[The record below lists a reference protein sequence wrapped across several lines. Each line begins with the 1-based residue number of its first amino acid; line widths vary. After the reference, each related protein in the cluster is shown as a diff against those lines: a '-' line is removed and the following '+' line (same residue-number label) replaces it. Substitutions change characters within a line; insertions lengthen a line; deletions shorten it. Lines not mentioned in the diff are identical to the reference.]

1 MTKGHRSQF
10 IEPSGKTWTCAL
22 SGMGRRKII
31 NEQGLEEIVGNAETL
46 HFQQTTTAHLPSNHR
61 SEARCIV
68 LINKQAT
75 NIDEIRSNLSGE

>member
-75 NIDEIRSNLSGE
+75 NIDVIKRDLLGE